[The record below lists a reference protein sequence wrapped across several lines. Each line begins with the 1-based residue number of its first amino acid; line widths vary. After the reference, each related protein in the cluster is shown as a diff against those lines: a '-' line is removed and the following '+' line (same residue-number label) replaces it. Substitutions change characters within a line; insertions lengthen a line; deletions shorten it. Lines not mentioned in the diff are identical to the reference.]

1 MPVMTPFE
9 KDLRFVR
16 QFARAVTS
24 DQFLGDEIAAAA
36 FTRLDYSAFEGLPG
50 RERQIAVFRTFYE
63 AWRSASTQKSAAFST
78 KSVLSSQPFTAE
90 PPRQLV
96 LLVDVIGIE
105 IEQAAALLQL
115 DLKAAKKLLI
125 EERKNIAATKV
136 AGTALV
142 IEDEPVIALEV
153 AATLGSIGLK
163 VVATARTADDAVRLA
178 REHKPDVVMADYD
191 LGAGRTGLDAV
202 RDIVS
207 EMSIIA
213 IFLTAYPDDVL
224 SGDDYEPTFI
234 LTKPFDERAL
244 RPAIVHG
251 MSIPRAGVI
260 T

>member
-1 MPVMTPFE
+1 MPKLTPFQ

-36 FTRLDYSAFEGLPG
+36 LQRFDYSAVEGLPD
-50 RERQIAVFRTFYE
+50 RERQITVFRAFYD
-63 AWRSASTQKSAAFST
+63 AWRSASAEGGAAFSNR
-78 KSVLSSQPFTAE
+78 SVLAARPFTAE

-96 LLVDVIGIE
+96 LLVDVIGLE
-105 IEQAAALLQL
+105 IEKAAALIGVEPSE
-115 DLKAAKKLLI
+115 AKRLLS
-125 EERKNIAATKV
+125 EERRRIAATQV
-136 AGTALV
+136 SGTALV

-153 AATLGSIGLK
+153 AATLETIGLK
-163 VVATARTADDAVRLA
+163 VLATARTADDAIRLA
-178 REHKPDVVMADYD
+178 NKHRPDVVMADYD

-202 RDIVS
+202 REITSTLPV
-207 EMSIIA
+207 IA

-244 RPAIVHG
+244 RAAIVHG
-251 MSIPRAGVI
+251 LSLPRAGVI